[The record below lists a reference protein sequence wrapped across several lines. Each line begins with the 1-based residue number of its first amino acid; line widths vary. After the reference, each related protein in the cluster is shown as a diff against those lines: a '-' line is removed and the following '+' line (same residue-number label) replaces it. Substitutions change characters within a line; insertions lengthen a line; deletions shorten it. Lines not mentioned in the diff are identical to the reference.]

1 MTGEAEQLSS
11 DKLVKVYLK
20 MRDARAKLS
29 KEFDE
34 ADGAIKSQMKLVEV
48 ELLKVCNSVGASSIR
63 TEYGT
68 IMRGVDTRYWTSD
81 WGAMHEF
88 IKETGQVDLLRI
100 KVPPYT
106 GSLGQP
112 YLTLYS
118 LGSYT
123 AVLPLANQ
131 STSLL
136 SRGSFVRPY
145 VPGH

>member
-1 MTGEAEQLSS
+1 MTGEAEQISS

-20 MRDARAKLS
+20 MQDARAKLS

-34 ADGAIKSQMKLVEV
+34 ADGVIKSQMRLVEV

-88 IKETGQVDLLRI
+88 IKETGQVDLLERRVAQGNMKEFLSSNPDKMPKGMNI
-100 KVPPYT
+100 E
-106 GSLGQP
+106 S
-112 YLTLYS
+112 
-118 LGSYT
+118 SYKIT
-123 AVLPLANQ
+123 IRR
-131 STSLL
+131 S
-136 SRGSFVRPY
+136 
-145 VPGH
+145 